1 MLITYNFCEI
11 TALEPSP
18 PLESDA
24 LTKLLC
30 KKPPNTMTSSLAN
43 TATGMYSFLKFV
55 KNSKLNSKY
64 LPQMQLFK
72 FSIKKNYFDH
82 FRKNTDAFWQ
92 KNYGRR

>member
-11 TALEPSP
+11 IALEPSP

-43 TATGMYSFLKFV
+43 TATGMYNFLKFV
-55 KNSKLNSKY
+55 KISKLTKNY

-72 FSIKKNYFDH
+72 STEKIF
-82 FRKNTDAFWQ
+82 
-92 KNYGRR
+92 